1 MQTIRLIHWK
11 AEEAEERA
19 ARLAALGYHV
29 DCRPPTGRG
38 FLRELAQNPP
48 DAVLIDL
55 ARLPSQGRDLVIQ
68 IRRQAATRQ
77 VPLIF
82 AGGQE
87 AKVDAIR
94 ELLPDAMYAQWPDL
108 GDALAQ
114 ATSDPPR
121 QPFVPDSAFAAYAG
135 RPLVDKLGIKP
146 GFAVAL
152 IDAPEA
158 FKATLGAL
166 PDGVRLFPGAGEPCD
181 LTLWFLSSARQ
192 LESDLPTIVAQAAY
206 GPIWLAWP
214 KKSSGVKS
222 DLTQQVVRDAG
233 LGSGLVDYKICSI
246 DKTWSALI
254 FTIRKGA

>member
-55 ARLPSQGRDLVIQ
+55 ARLPSQGRDLAIQ

-108 GDALAQ
+108 GDALAHL
-114 ATSDPPR
+114 PR
-121 QPFVPDSAFAAYAG
+121 ELVVAVILFEAG
-135 RPLVDKLGIKP
+135 RAEDGHA
-146 GFAVAL
+146 G
-152 IDAPEA
+152 
-158 FKATLGAL
+158 
-166 PDGVRLFPGAGEPCD
+166 PDP
-181 LTLWFLSSARQ
+181 
-192 LESDLPTIVAQAAY
+192 AQAAEAPQKLAEY
-206 GPIWLAWP
+206 PQRAFVFEALADLGVFEETLLPVATCSVRPAAASSRVRPGGP
-214 KKSSGVKS
+214 
-222 DLTQQVVRDAG
+222 
-233 LGSGLVDYKICSI
+233 
-246 DKTWSALI
+246 
-254 FTIRKGA
+254 

>member
-19 ARLAALGYHV
+19 ARLAALGYSV
-29 DCRPPTGRG
+29 DCRLPSGRS
-38 FLRELAQNPP
+38 FLRELAQDPP

-55 ARLPSQGRDLVIQ
+55 SRLPSQGRDLAIQ

-77 VPLIF
+77 VSLVF

-87 AKVDAIR
+87 TKVVALR
-94 ELLPDAMYAQWPDL
+94 KLLPDAVYAQWSDL
-108 GDALAQ
+108 GDALAR
-114 ATSDPPR
+114 AIANPPR

-135 RPLVDKLGIKP
+135 RPLIDKLGIKP

-152 IDAPEA
+152 VNAPEA
-158 FKATLGAL
+158 FETTLGAL
-166 PDGVRLFPGAGEPCD
+166 PDGARLFQGAGEPCA

-192 LESDLPTIVAQAAY
+192 LEADLPAIVTQTGY
-206 GPIWLAWP
+206 GPVWLAWP
-214 KKSSGVKS
+214 KKASGVKS
-222 DLTQQVVRDAG
+222 DLTQKVVRDAG

-246 DKTWSALI
+246 DETWSALI
-254 FTIRKGA
+254 FTIRKGT